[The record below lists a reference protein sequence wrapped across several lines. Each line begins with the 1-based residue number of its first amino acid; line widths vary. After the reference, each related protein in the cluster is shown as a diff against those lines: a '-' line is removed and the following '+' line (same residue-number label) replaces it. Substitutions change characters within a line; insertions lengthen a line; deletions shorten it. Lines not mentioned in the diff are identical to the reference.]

1 MAPRFELRAQGRL
14 VHVFDSDALRDPRW
28 STQDLAAVAARLR
41 DLPVAV
47 DESDAIDRIRL
58 LEELKA
64 VCAAVQARET
74 ASLYAGRRDAEAARG
89 VPAAQRC
96 RGLASEV
103 ALARRDSPARGSR
116 HVGLANG
123 LVHEMPHTMTAL
135 MTGAISEWRAVLV
148 AKETAWLSVEGR
160 RHVDA
165 LVAPYL
171 TSTGDRALAAR
182 TRAFAQAWDP
192 DEAVRHLRRAQEER
206 RVSLRPAPDTMVYLT
221 ALLPM
226 VQGVAAFA
234 ALNQAAASAVSS
246 GEAGSR
252 GRGQVMADLLVER
265 LTGQET
271 AEAVPVE
278 IHLVMT
284 DTALF
289 GGPVEGT
296 RSMTSDDAA
305 PSIDPTA
312 LPAWLVGSGP
322 LPAAA
327 TRDLIDPAR
336 DGTGR
341 DSPGRDGP
349 GGRARVWLRRLYTDP
364 TTGHLVAMDSRR
376 RRFEGHLRRMV
387 VLRDDTCRTPWCD
400 APIRH
405 ADHGAPH
412 RAGGGTSFANGFGL
426 CERCNHTKEAE
437 RWRHEARAD
446 VLEVTTPTGHT
457 YRAPTRPI
465 LDVPALSGSRRRT
478 APAAEPR
485 RAAG

>member
-1 MAPRFELRAQGRL
+1 M
-14 VHVFDSDALRDPRW
+14 FDSSGSSEAPW
-28 STQDLAAVAARLR
+28 STHDLAAVTTRLR

-47 DESDAIDRIRL
+47 DEWDAIDRIRL

-74 ASLYAGRRDAEAARG
+74 ASLYVGRRDAEAARG

-96 RGLASEV
+96 RGLAAEV

-123 LVHEMPHTMTAL
+123 LVHEMPHTMAALTA
-135 MTGAISEWRAVLV
+135 GAISEWRAVLV

-160 RHVDA
+160 RHVDS

-171 TSTGDRALAAR
+171 TSAGDRALAAR

-192 DEAVRHLRRAQEER
+192 EEAVWHLRRAQEER

-226 VQGVAAFA
+226 VQGVAAYA
-234 ALNQAAASAVSS
+234 ALDKAAASAVSS
-246 GEAGSR
+246 GEAASR

-271 AEAVPVE
+271 ADAVPVE

-284 DTALF
+284 DAALF
-289 GGPVEGT
+289 GGTIDGPRQVDG
-296 RSMTSDDAA
+296 AL
-305 PSIDPTA
+305 SIDATA

-327 TRDLIDPAR
+327 ARDLIDPAR
-336 DGTGR
+336 D
-341 DSPGRDGP
+341 SPGD
-349 GGRARVWLRRLYTDP
+349 RARVWLRRLYTDP
-364 TTGHLVAMDSRR
+364 TSGHLVAMDSRR
-376 RRFEGHLRRMV
+376 RLFDGHLRRMV

-405 ADHGAPH
+405 ADHSAPH
-412 RAGGGTSFANGFGL
+412 RAGGGTSFANGSGL

-437 RWRHEARAD
+437 RWRHEASAD
-446 VLEVTTPTGHT
+446 ALEVTTPTGHT

-465 LDVPALSGSRRRT
+465 LDVPALTGSRRRT
-478 APAAEPR
+478 APAAVPR

>member
-14 VHVFDSDALRDPRW
+14 VHVFDSDASRDPRW

-89 VPAAQRC
+89 MPAAQRC
-96 RGLASEV
+96 RGLASEI

-123 LVHEMPHTMTAL
+123 LVHEMPHTMAAL
-135 MTGAISEWRAVLV
+135 TTGAISEWRAVLV
-148 AKETAWLSVEGR
+148 AKETAWLPVEGR
-160 RHVDA
+160 RQVDA

-234 ALNQAAASAVSS
+234 ALNHAAASAVSS

-252 GRGQVMADLLVER
+252 GRGQVMADLLVEH

-289 GGPVEGT
+289 GGPLEGT
-296 RSMTSDDAA
+296 TPMACDGA

-327 TRDLIDPAR
+327 ARDLIDPA
-336 DGTGR
+336 
-341 DSPGRDGP
+341 RDGP

-364 TTGHLVAMDSRR
+364 TSGHLVAMDSRR
-376 RRFEGHLRRMV
+376 RLFDGHLRRMV

-412 RAGGGTSFANGFGL
+412 RAGGGTSFANGSGL

-437 RWRHEARAD
+437 RWRHDARAD
-446 VLEVTTPTGHT
+446 ALEVTTPTGHT

>member
-1 MAPRFELRAQGRL
+1 M
-14 VHVFDSDALRDPRW
+14 FDSSGSPEAPW
-28 STQDLAAVAARLR
+28 STHDLAAVATRLR

-74 ASLYAGRRDAEAARG
+74 ASLCASRRDAEAARG
-89 VPAAQRC
+89 VPAARRC

-123 LVHEMPHTMTAL
+123 LVHEMPHTMAALTA
-135 MTGAISEWRAVLV
+135 GAISEWRAVLV
-148 AKETAWLSVEGR
+148 AKETAWLPVEGR

-171 TSTGDRALAAR
+171 TSTGDRVLAAP

-192 DEAVRHLRRAQEER
+192 EEAVRHLRRAQEER

-226 VQGVAAFA
+226 VQGVAAYA
-234 ALNQAAASAVSS
+234 ALDKAAASAVSS

-271 AEAVPVE
+271 AAAVPVE

-284 DTALF
+284 DAALF
-289 GGPVEGT
+289 GDPAEGT
-296 RSMTSDDAA
+296 PREAADGAPRIDATA
-305 PSIDPTA
+305 RIDPTA

-327 TRDLIDPAR
+327 ARDLIDPAR
-336 DGTGR
+336 DG
-341 DSPGRDGP
+341 PGD
-349 GGRARVWLRRLYTDP
+349 RARVWLRRLYTDP

-376 RRFEGHLRRMV
+376 RLFDGHLRRMV

-405 ADHGAPH
+405 ADHGSPH
-412 RAGGGTSFANGFGL
+412 RAGGGTTFANGSGL

-437 RWRHEARAD
+437 RWRHEASAD
-446 VLEVTTPTGHT
+446 ALDVTTPTGHT

-465 LDVPALSGSRRRT
+465 LDVPVLTGSRRRT
-478 APAAEPR
+478 APAAAPR